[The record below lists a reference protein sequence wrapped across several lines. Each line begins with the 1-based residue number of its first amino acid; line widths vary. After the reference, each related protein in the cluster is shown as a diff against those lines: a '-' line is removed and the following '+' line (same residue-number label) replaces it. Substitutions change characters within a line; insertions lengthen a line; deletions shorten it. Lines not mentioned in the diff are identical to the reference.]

1 MFIIKLISSY
11 TKAKGK
17 KWTMISITKDKE
29 LMIET
34 VGIQDNQQLTE
45 KHYRLDFWENLNNY
59 SIQELN

>member
-29 LMIET
+29 LMIEA
-34 VGIQDNQQLTE
+34 VVFKIISNSL
-45 KHYRLDFWENLNNY
+45 R
-59 SIQELN
+59 SITD